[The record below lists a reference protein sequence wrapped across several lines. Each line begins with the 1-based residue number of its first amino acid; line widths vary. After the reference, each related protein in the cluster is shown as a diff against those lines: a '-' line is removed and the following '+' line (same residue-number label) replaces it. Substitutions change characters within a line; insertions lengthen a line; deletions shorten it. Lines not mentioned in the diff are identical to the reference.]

1 MADLLPD
8 WASGILSAIQTDT
21 GYDLSGL
28 ANSFLGGGSNTQP
41 GGIVKSSFGVN
52 VGGPGGITIGT
63 PSFTGGG
70 GGTSGGGGAGRDV
83 GGSVM
88 SYHLLGEKMRSKLGF
103 RPKRKTVMY
112 IIRTLGFVVASQ
124 ILGLDVNDVLWL
136 FMHKRHSSRRHFVQT
151 MVKAVRRGDRFRR
164 QLSKYGHHLP
174 RAARA
179 APVRRRRRR
188 A

>member
-1 MADLLPD
+1 MADMLPD
-8 WASGILSAIQTDT
+8 WASGILSAIRTDT
-21 GYDLSGL
+21 GFDLSGL
-28 ANSFLGGGSNTQP
+28 ANSFLGGGSAPQP
-41 GGIVKSSFGVN
+41 GLVAQSGFSAN
-52 VGGPGGITIGT
+52 VGGPGGITIGN
-63 PSFTGGG
+63 FTGGG

-83 GGSVM
+83 SGVM
-88 SYHLLGEKMRSKLGF
+88 SFHVLGDKMRAKLGF

-124 ILGLDVNDVLWL
+124 LLGLDINDVLWL

-174 RAARA
+174 RAAARS
-179 APVRRRRRR
+179 APRRRRRR